1 MPHPIEQAVRRFD
14 RMGLGELELRQRIM
28 KTSIP
33 YTIIGGYLGAGKT
46 TLLNNLL
53 RNSGGLRLAVLV
65 NDFGDIN
72 IDADL
77 VASHDGETMQ
87 LASGCICCSLADGF
101 MMALN
106 LVSKRGDQIDHVIVE
121 ASGVSD
127 PVKIGQYGAILRLDL
142 DGVIVLADAEQ
153 IREKAA
159 NKYVGETVIRQLRGA
174 DLLVLNK
181 VDLISAEEL
190 ADVRAW
196 LVGLAPDARLVEATY
211 GQVPMAVLF
220 GVHGGPA
227 TAVAEQDEHHPD
239 DHSHQD
245 EYQTWSFT
253 AKTPIHAASLHAML
267 DSLPGGVLR
276 AKGFIHLA
284 EDPANRHLLQL
295 VGRRWQVTAGEP
307 WGAVQAET
315 RLVFIG
321 LPGSIDPAGIGRQL
335 TAAQRNVANQQG
347 DIVT

>member
-1 MPHPIEQAVRRFD
+1 MPTPIEQAVRRFD
-14 RMGLGELELRQRIM
+14 RRGLGELELRQRIM
-28 KTSIP
+28 KKSIP

-53 RNSGGLRLAVLV
+53 RNSQGLRLAVLV
-65 NDFGDIN
+65 NDFGAIN

-87 LASGCICCSLADGF
+87 LASGCICCSMADGF

-106 LVSKRGDQIDHVIVE
+106 QVSKRGDHIDHVVVE

-159 NKYVGETVIRQLRGA
+159 NKYVGETVIRQLKGA

-181 VDLISAEEL
+181 VDLVSTQEL

-196 LVGLAPDARLVEATY
+196 LAAAAPDARIVETSY
-211 GQVPMAVLF
+211 GQVPLAILF
-220 GVHGGPA
+220 GAHGGPA
-227 TAVAEQDEHHPD
+227 GTGGEEDEHDHVST
-239 DHSHQD
+239 HSHQE

-253 AKTPIHAASLHAML
+253 AQAPIHREDLNSVF
-267 DSLPGGVLR
+267 DSLPSGVLR
-276 AKGFIHLA
+276 AKGFVHLD
-284 EDPANRHLLQL
+284 EDPERRYVLQL
-295 VGRRWQVTAGEP
+295 VGRRWTFAAGEP
-307 WGAVQAET
+307 WGATQAET

-321 LPGSIDPAGIGRQL
+321 LPGSIDSAGIGRQL
-335 TAAQRNVANQQG
+335 TAAQRMEFVA
-347 DIVT
+347 